1 MRQQRL
7 EKTFLILNDV
17 LICRIGTLGKAI
29 RIDTDIEFSIFVSL
43 GLIKLINVNLADYIV
58 IVINSGYGYKWI
70 DDNKVGGGTHTNKI
84 NLETLRNMPMPIPP
98 LAEQHRIVAKI

>member
-58 IVINSGYGYKWI
+58 IVINSGYGF
-70 DDNKVGGGTHTNKI
+70 I
-84 NLETLRNMPMPIPP
+84 NGLMIIRLVVEHIQIR
-98 LAEQHRIVAKI
+98 